1 MTRTAILRKILG
13 TNLPLSPPFV
23 RSLFISV
30 FKFPLKVASLTVRVL
45 APLRKIVSREL
56 VVFQPDTR
64 VRHFIYSLRDR
75 LECGHEQEHYL
86 PDGLRELL
94 NAYHE
99 SAVVR
104 ARRHRCHPC
113 GAVSLKKPVQS
124 IAAAAAQGVA

>member
-1 MTRTAILRKILG
+1 MSRAAILRKIL
-13 TNLPLSPPFV
+13 
-23 RSLFISV
+23 
-30 FKFPLKVASLTVRVL
+30 FPLYLPFILTSFKLSLPQRLVDLVTRVL
-45 APLRKIVSREL
+45 APLRLIVSREL
-56 VVFQPDTR
+56 VTFQPDSR

-75 LECGHEQEHYL
+75 LECGHEQEHIL
-86 PDGLRELL
+86 LDGLRELL

-124 IAAAAAQGVA
+124 FAAAAAQGVA